1 MTMAGDQDQVDLDL
15 VAHHGVEDMKIK
27 EEEQE
32 VMKIEGVETLV
43 GVLGLKSDVILDM
56 VTEIV
61 EARAN
66 QQTQI

>member
-15 VAHHGVEDMKIK
+15 VDLHGVEDMKIK

-32 VMKIEGVETLV
+32 VMKIEEVETSV
-43 GVLGLKSDVILDM
+43 GVLGLKSDVILDL